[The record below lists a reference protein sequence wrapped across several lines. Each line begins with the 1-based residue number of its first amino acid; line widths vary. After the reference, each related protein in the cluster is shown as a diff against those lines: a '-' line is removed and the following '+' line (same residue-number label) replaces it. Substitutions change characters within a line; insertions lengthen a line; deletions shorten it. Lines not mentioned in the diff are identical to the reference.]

1 METEKEIIDLVIARL
16 QNLPFDKEI
25 SIGSSGE
32 FTKEELIEHVKND
45 DSIGQK
51 MVAIE
56 MDFLRSMRILF
67 FSFHQTNGLDHEKI
81 KLQKCF

>member
-1 METEKEIIDLVIARL
+1 MKTEKEIIDLVIARL

-56 MDFLRSMRILF
+56 MDFLRSMKEGVF
-67 FSFHQTNGLDHEKI
+67 YE
-81 KLQKCF
+81 